1 MLSLVDLVIFIDF
14 EDILNKLTWYKS
26 LGMNSIL
33 LNILKVLYLDYKII
47 LFIFIRDLIEDENL
61 SHDK

>member
-1 MLSLVDLVIFIDF
+1 MLSLVDLVIFIEF

-33 LNILKVLYLDYKII
+33 LNILKVLYLNYKII

>member
-1 MLSLVDLVIFIDF
+1 MLSLVDLVIFIEF